1 MHYVTGSQLAF
12 GLRLGLDVAG
22 KSVGEA
28 LAMIEDLVE
37 RDFLLKEDLGA
48 PTPKQIDFA
57 AKFQRDI
64 SGATRRVGSAV
75 INDLM
80 TELNHEAIKRGKL
93 TPGVVWSKHDALK
106 QKLPS
111 PPRLDSP
118 HPSSMRTRAA
128 DRLLLGMGV
137 AAPEVRA

>member
-1 MHYVTGSQLAF
+1 
-12 GLRLGLDVAG
+12 
-22 KSVGEA
+22 
-28 LAMIEDLVE
+28 MIEDLVE

>member
-1 MHYVTGSQLAF
+1 
-12 GLRLGLDVAG
+12 
-22 KSVGEA
+22 
-28 LAMIEDLVE
+28 MIEDLVE

-80 TELNHEAIKRGKL
+80 TELNHEAIKREKL
-93 TPGVVWSKHDALK
+93 TPGVVVVNKHDALK

>member
-1 MHYVTGSQLAF
+1 
-12 GLRLGLDVAG
+12 
-22 KSVGEA
+22 
-28 LAMIEDLVE
+28 MIEDLVE

-111 PPRLDSP
+111 PPL
-118 HPSSMRTRAA
+118 MRTRAA

-137 AAPEVRA
+137 AAPEVRAPPFGRKARSSGNRGKA